1 MILKTQFLTLISFKK
16 SDYNA
21 RQRKGYYDSLN
32 MNMKE
37 LAKRLKRIE
46 SETKGVNVTM
56 IAEKPSVARVM
67 ANVLYQYFN
76 NHEDKNMH
84 QSSSH
89 KDPRIEKSE
98 DGFTRF
104 EFYGE
109 FFGAKAFF
117 TITSVFGHI
126 YK

>member
-1 MILKTQFLTLISFKK
+1 MILKTQFLTLTSFKK

-21 RQRKGYYDSLN
+21 RQRKGYSDSLN
-32 MNMKE
+32 MNKKE

-46 SETKGVNVTM
+46 SETTGVNVTM

-67 ANVLYQYFN
+67 ANVLYQYF
-76 NHEDKNMH
+76 HEDKKMH

-89 KDPRIEKSE
+89 KIPRIEKSE